1 MEPRCNEG
9 PRDWE
14 NLFAI
19 RRFRYFEVIFH
30 IFYYYWGKENRSLYR
45 ELRDRFVIL
54 FIIIIIIIIIR
65 TLGVPTSGRL
75 MEVGSSIEVRH
86 QTAKSLAETS
96 LYIETNAPQ
105 EKYYWSKIA
114 PSPSIS
120 DCVFLHHILKM
131 KPDFVYRTLDGRLIA
146 CLPRARP
153 FSLSPTTSK
162 RLLRRL
168 AA

>member
-1 MEPRCNEG
+1 
-9 PRDWE
+9 
-14 NLFAI
+14 
-19 RRFRYFEVIFH
+19 
-30 IFYYYWGKENRSLYR
+30 
-45 ELRDRFVIL
+45 
-54 FIIIIIIIIIR
+54 
-65 TLGVPTSGRL
+65 

-105 EKYYWSKIA
+105 EKYYWSTIA

-153 FSLSPTTSK
+153 VLSFAHNFQAPATQASRLIEVTTMGELSLDGKVTT
-162 RLLRRL
+162 
-168 AA
+168 AAS